1 MNPERESPYW
11 KAIVRD
17 NWPEISPRAWGR
29 LEALAREGAEALD
42 PAEADRMRRAFDD
55 RVRSSASLQPIKD
68 ELLAQ
73 QGTLRGFVDALVAAA
88 DTFGQMSSLV
98 DRTRDRILNAVDGA
112 LRKIRAAR
120 AAAAAAREKE
130 EEAGG
135 DGSEADARLQ
145 RDIRRILAE
154 ARAEV
159 DDIAAAA
166 LREVGPQGLPEL
178 AAIAAALGQPG
189 PWRGGQEGSD
199 GPGGGPRYRS
209 PRAGSDGPGGPGTH
223 GVRSLPRGLPP
234 SGGPFVPHLPSLQD
248 LRDLLRPNGQ
258 LPMSRL
264 PGWDVVSPDH
274 AEPSAGH
281 APAPDD
287 GTPAGPAVQVQPG
300 SGPAPQAAPVGG
312 GRAIGPM
319 SAPQADGGPPAAQVV
334 APEHPAMDAPPSAHS
349 DTSAAQTVS
358 HHDSD
363 GGDSPAGD
371 SRAGTGDS
379 GDERRTGESGAP
391 DVAIGSGRRTDD
403 TAGADGPPSWGVAA
417 GVAAQMSMFTPQ
429 QPGFAPDRSP
439 GANAPAAAGPTA
451 DPRATSAPDYRNSV
465 AAPRV
470 TPAPG
475 GPTGSV
481 PGVSAPGVTAPPA
494 TGPAKGHPPGRHTG
508 EAGAGA
514 HKATGDHKSPGAHEP
529 GSGKEETTAGSGDLV
544 RDAVGAAMAAAAA
557 PTFMLGKRVD
567 GDLVLARSLL
577 ASLLAAGGP
586 PAVGIEWAVSIMR
599 HDGGVS
605 AFVTSNDGR
614 GWLPPGV
621 FLPRELSTPWVWS
634 VAEGPAWEGL
644 ADPARVLAEFA
655 LSWGR
660 RTGARLSALVSSA
673 PFDELLARQLG
684 EVALEGSVEP
694 GVTMDFS
701 TPAPGLADRLEL
713 VTAPPVLERVAAIP
727 ADRIGSRGLDFAYDA
742 HQRLAVS
749 GPDPF
754 ASLGA
759 AELRQRIMQTILQGG
774 PVQAQWWEQLFDADQ
789 LLAAS
794 MLPLLADVS
803 RVPLGELRS
812 EHSTGRSATDSA
824 TLRLSVAQRRCNEM
838 VLLMSG
844 EPSRQRLRDIVYAH
858 GQVAEYLAAV
868 PVGTIT
874 PEPVRRPTI
883 TAPPPR

>member
-1 MNPERESPYW
+1 
-11 KAIVRD
+11 
-17 NWPEISPRAWGR
+17 
-29 LEALAREGAEALD
+29 
-42 PAEADRMRRAFDD
+42 
-55 RVRSSASLQPIKD
+55 
-68 ELLAQ
+68 
-73 QGTLRGFVDALVAAA
+73 
-88 DTFGQMSSLV
+88 
-98 DRTRDRILNAVDGA
+98 
-112 LRKIRAAR
+112 
-120 AAAAAAREKE
+120 
-130 EEAGG
+130 
-135 DGSEADARLQ
+135 
-145 RDIRRILAE
+145 
-154 ARAEV
+154 
-159 DDIAAAA
+159 
-166 LREVGPQGLPEL
+166 
-178 AAIAAALGQPG
+178 
-189 PWRGGQEGSD
+189 
-199 GPGGGPRYRS
+199 
-209 PRAGSDGPGGPGTH
+209 
-223 GVRSLPRGLPP
+223 LPP

-248 LRDLLRPNGQ
+248 LRDLLRPNGLQ

-264 PGWDVVSPDH
+264 PGWDVVAPDDTG
-274 AEPSAGH
+274 PSAGH
-281 APAPDD
+281 APAPDSE
-287 GTPAGPAVQVQPG
+287 TPAGPAVQVQPG
-300 SGPAPQAAPVGG
+300 SGPGPQAAPVGG
-312 GRAIGPM
+312 GRMVGPM
-319 SAPQADGGPPAAQVV
+319 SAPQADSGPPAPGVV
-334 APEHPAMDAPPSAHS
+334 APEHPALDASPDRS
-349 DTSAAQTVS
+349 DTGVAESVS

-363 GGDSPAGD
+363 GGDS
-371 SRAGTGDS
+371 RAGTDDS
-379 GDERRTGESGAP
+379 GGERRTGESGAP
-391 DVAIGSGRRTDD
+391 DVTIGSGRRTDD
-403 TAGADGPPSWGVAA
+403 ATGSEGPPSWGVVA
-417 GVAAQMSMFTPQ
+417 GAAAQMSMLSPQ
-429 QPGFAPDRSP
+429 QPAFAPDRSP
-439 GANAPAAAGPTA
+439 AANSPAAAGPTA
-451 DPRATSAPDYRNSV
+451 DPRTTSAPDSRNSV

-470 TPAPG
+470 TSAPG

-494 TGPAKGHPPGRHTG
+494 TGPAKSQPPGRHTG
-508 EAGAGA
+508 EVGAGA
-514 HKATGDHKSPGAHEP
+514 HKSTGDHKSPGSDEP
-529 GSGKEETTAGSGDLV
+529 APGRDETAGGSGDLV
-544 RDAVGAAMAAAAA
+544 RDAVGAAMVAAAA

-577 ASLLAAGGP
+577 ASLLAAGAA
-586 PAVGIEWAVSIMR
+586 PAVGTAWGVSIMR

-684 EVALEGSVEP
+684 EVALEGAVEP
-694 GVTMDFS
+694 SPAMDFS

-713 VTAPPVLERVAAIP
+713 VSAPQVLERVAAIP
-727 ADRIGSRGLDFAYDA
+727 AERIGSRGLDFAYDA
-742 HQRLAVS
+742 HQRLAVA

-759 AELRQRIMQTILQGG
+759 AELRHRIMQTILQGG
-774 PVQAQWWEQLFDADQ
+774 PVPSQWWEQLFDADQ

-812 EHSTGRSATDSA
+812 ERSTGRSASDSA
-824 TLRLSVAQRRCNEM
+824 TLRLLVAQRRCNEL

-868 PVGTIT
+868 PVDTVT

>member
-1 MNPERESPYW
+1 MSPERESPYW
-11 KAIVRD
+11 KAIVGD

-135 DGSEADARLQ
+135 DGSEADARLR
-145 RDIRRILAE
+145 RDIGRILAE

-189 PWRGGQEGSD
+189 PWRGGQDGSD
-199 GPGGGPRYRS
+199 GPGGGPRFRS

-223 GVRSLPRGLPP
+223 GVRSLPQGLRP

-248 LRDLLRPNGQ
+248 LRDLLRPHESQ
-258 LPMSRL
+258 LPLSRL
-264 PGWDVVSPDH
+264 PGWDISAPDEM
-274 AEPSAGH
+274 EPATGH
-281 APAPDD
+281 APAPED

-300 SGPAPQAAPVGG
+300 SGPAPQAAPTGG
-312 GRAIGPM
+312 GRALGPM
-319 SAPQADGGPPAAQVV
+319 ATPQADGGSPAAEVA
-334 APEHPAMDAPPSAHS
+334 APEHRTVDAPRTQS
-349 DTSAAQTVS
+349 DTVAAQTVS
-358 HHDSD
+358 HNDTDSD
-363 GGDSPAGD
+363 SDSDD
-371 SRAGTGDS
+371 SRAVTGDS
-379 GDERRTGESGAP
+379 GAERRAGESGAP
-391 DVAIGSGRRTDD
+391 DLTAGPARRTDD
-403 TAGADGPPSWGVAA
+403 TTGSEGSSSSGAVAGM
-417 GVAAQMSMFTPQ
+417 AAQMAMFTTQ
-429 QPGFAPDRSP
+429 QPTFTPDRP
-439 GANAPAAAGPTA
+439 PVANSPAAAGPGA
-451 DPRATSAPDYRNSV
+451 GPDPRATSAPDSRNAV

-470 TPAPG
+470 TSTPG
-475 GPTGSV
+475 GSPGAV

-494 TGPAKGHPPGRHTG
+494 TGPAKSQPPGRHTG

-514 HKATGDHKSPGAHEP
+514 HKNA
-529 GSGKEETTAGSGDLV
+529 GSDKAPDSDETTGSGDLV
-544 RDAVGAAMAAAAA
+544 RNAVGAAMAAAAA

-577 ASLLAAGGP
+577 ASLLAAGGA
-586 PAVGIEWAVSIMR
+586 PAVGTEWAVSIMR

-694 GVTMDFS
+694 APTMDFS

-759 AELRQRIMQTILQGG
+759 AELRHRIMQTILQGG

-812 EHSTGRSATDSA
+812 EHSAGRSASDSA
-824 TLRLSVAQRRCNEM
+824 TLRLSVAHRRCNEM

-868 PVGTIT
+868 PAGTVT

>member
-1 MNPERESPYW
+1 MSPERESPYW
-11 KAIVRD
+11 KAIVGD

-145 RDIRRILAE
+145 RDIGRILAE

-189 PWRGGQEGSD
+189 PWRNGPEGSD

-209 PRAGSDGPGGPGTH
+209 HRTGSDGPGAPGTH
-223 GVRSLPRGLPP
+223 GVRSLPQGLRP

-248 LRDLLRPNGQ
+248 LRDLLRPNESQ
-258 LPMSRL
+258 LPLSRL
-264 PGWDVVSPDH
+264 PGWDSGAPDEV
-274 AEPSAGH
+274 EPGTGH
-281 APAPDD
+281 APAPED
-287 GTPAGPAVQVQPG
+287 GTSAGPAVQVQPG
-300 SGPAPQAAPVGG
+300 SGPAPQPAPTGG
-312 GRAIGPM
+312 GRALGPM
-319 SAPQADGGPPAAQVV
+319 ATAQADDGPPVAEVV
-334 APEHPAMDAPPSAHS
+334 APEHRTVDAPQAQS
-349 DTSAAQTVS
+349 DAGAAQTVS
-358 HHDSD
+358 HNETGSD
-363 GGDSPAGD
+363 DG
-371 SRAGTGDS
+371 RAVTADS
-379 GDERRTGESGAP
+379 GAERRTGESGAP
-391 DVAIGSGRRTDD
+391 DLTAGPGRRTDD
-403 TAGADGPPSWGVAA
+403 HVTESESSPSWGAVA
-417 GVAAQMSMFTPQ
+417 GMAAQMPMFTAQ
-429 QPGFAPDRSP
+429 QPTFTPDRP
-439 GANAPAAAGPTA
+439 PVANSPAAAGPAA
-451 DPRATSAPDYRNSV
+451 DPRATSAPDSRNAV

-470 TPAPG
+470 TSPPSGSPG
-475 GPTGSV
+475 AV

-494 TGPAKGHPPGRHTG
+494 TGPAKSQPPGRHPG
-508 EAGAGA
+508 EPGAGA
-514 HKATGDHKSPGAHEP
+514 DKAPGDKSPDSHD
-529 GSGKEETTAGSGDLV
+529 TTTGSGDLV

-577 ASLLAAGGP
+577 ASLLAAGGA
-586 PAVGIEWAVSIMR
+586 PAVGTEWAVSIMR

-694 GVTMDFS
+694 APTMDFS

-759 AELRQRIMQTILQGG
+759 AELRHRIMQTILQGG
-774 PVQAQWWEQLFDADQ
+774 QVQAQWWEQLFDADQ

-812 EHSTGRSATDSA
+812 EHSAGRSATDSA
-824 TLRLSVAQRRCNEM
+824 ALRLSVAQRRCNEM

-868 PVGTIT
+868 PVGTPT

>member
-17 NWPEISPRAWGR
+17 NWPEISPRTWGR

-112 LRKIRAAR
+112 LRKISAAR

-135 DGSEADARLQ
+135 DGSEADARLR

-189 PWRGGQEGSD
+189 PWRGGPEGSD

-223 GVRSLPRGLPP
+223 GVRSLPQGLRP

-248 LRDLLRPNGQ
+248 LRDLLRPNESQ
-258 LPMSRL
+258 LPLSRL
-264 PGWDVVSPDH
+264 PGWDIIAPDEV
-274 AEPSAGH
+274 EPGIGH
-281 APAPDD
+281 APAPED
-287 GTPAGPAVQVQPG
+287 GTSAGPAVQVPPG
-300 SGPAPQAAPVGG
+300 SGPAPQAAPTGG
-312 GRAIGPM
+312 GRSLGPM
-319 SAPQADGGPPAAQVV
+319 ANPQADGGPPAAEVV
-334 APEHPAMDAPPSAHS
+334 APEHRTVDAAPDQS
-349 DTSAAQTVS
+349 DTVAAQHVS
-358 HHDSD
+358 HTEIDSD
-363 GGDSPAGD
+363 D
-371 SRAGTGDS
+371 SRAGTADS
-379 GDERRTGESGAP
+379 GAERRTGESGAP
-391 DVAIGSGRRTDD
+391 DLTAGPGRRTDD
-403 TAGADGPPSWGVAA
+403 TTGSENPPSWGVAA
-417 GVAAQMSMFTPQ
+417 GMAAQMPMFAAQQPTFTP
-429 QPGFAPDRSP
+429 DRPPVVNS
-439 GANAPAAAGPTA
+439 PAAAGAGA
-451 DPRATSAPDYRNSV
+451 DPRATSAPDSRNAI

-470 TPAPG
+470 TSAPG
-475 GPTGSV
+475 GSPGAV

-494 TGPAKGHPPGRHTG
+494 AGPAKSQPPGRHTG

-514 HKATGDHKSPGAHEP
+514 DKATGSEKSPD
-529 GSGKEETTAGSGDLV
+529 KDDTTGSGDLV

-577 ASLLAAGGP
+577 ASLLAAAGA
-586 PAVGIEWAVSIMR
+586 PAVGTEWAVSIMR

-694 GVTMDFS
+694 GPTMDFS

-759 AELRQRIMQTILQGG
+759 AELRHRIMQTILQGG

-868 PVGTIT
+868 PAGTIT